1 MPSPVDSDAANHERR
16 SSAQAI
22 TRGILN
28 TVNDMADSPGNFR
41 IPGALSVT
49 QTLPRRTLVIAS
61 CFGGQFPGYLHAAG
75 CECDYLLFNHV
86 RELPVSPPQ
95 PIANYDFQIV
105 QLAIRSVLP
114 ELAYFRTIESEA
126 AAETLFEEAEQRL
139 FQHLAAAM
147 RWNSEHGL
155 LTFVCNFMVP
165 QQNPMGRL
173 LSRHDKRNLV
183 RFFHRLND
191 SLSTE
196 LARYKNAYV
205 LDCDEVSA
213 SLGRR
218 YIQDDV
224 FAQSN
229 HGSVLDRYDALD
241 VDRLHPPRSLA
252 ELYPDQ
258 RAAYMT
264 ALVEECF
271 AMHRTVQRIDAVKLV
286 IVDLDDTLWR
296 GVVADNFQ
304 GAGAATE
311 GYPLGFVEALL
322 YLKARGIVLAIV
334 SKNDAD
340 KITRAWQ
347 HVWHGKLLMEDFAV
361 RKINWQPKELNV
373 EAVMREVNVLPG
385 SVVFIDDNPV
395 ERAAVQAAFPEIRVL
410 GDEPF
415 ILRQILLWSTETQV
429 PFITEESARRTAM
442 IHSQV
447 EREASRSRLS
457 REDFLASLNVRTTI
471 FAIDSVDDPK
481 FQRAFELI
489 NKTNQFNTSGR
500 RLAMN
505 ACSTAFAQGMVF
517 HAFEVEDVYTHY
529 GLVGVA
535 IVRSHCIEQFVMSCR
550 VIGLGVETDA
560 VERISRTLH
569 DGGAHEVMAL
579 FKDTGANHLCR
590 DLFERS
596 GFTLHNDIWIHAE
609 TAPSEQPDTE
619 QAH

>member
-1 MPSPVDSDAANHERR
+1 MANP
-16 SSAQAI
+16 
-22 TRGILN
+22 TG
-28 TVNDMADSPGNFR
+28 DFR
-41 IPGALSVT
+41 IPAALSRT
-49 QTLPRRTLVIAS
+49 QILPRRALVIAS
-61 CFGGQFPGYLHAAG
+61 CFGGQFPGYLRTAG

-86 RELPVSPPQ
+86 GELPVSPPQ
-95 PIANYDFQIV
+95 PVADYDFQIV

-114 ELAYFRTIESEA
+114 ERAYFRTIESEA
-126 AAETLFEEAEQRL
+126 AAVALFEETEQRL
-139 FQHLAAAM
+139 FQHLDAAM

-165 QQNPMGRL
+165 QQNPMGRML
-173 LSRHDKRNLV
+173 ARHDKRNLT
-183 RFFHRLND
+183 RFFHHLND
-191 SLSTE
+191 SLSAE

-224 FAQSN
+224 FAQFN

-241 VDRLHPPRSLA
+241 VDRLHPPTSLA
-252 ELYPDQ
+252 ELYPD
-258 RAAYMT
+258 RREAYMS
-264 ALVEECF
+264 ALVQECF
-271 AMHRTVQRIDAVKLV
+271 AMHRTAQRIDAVKLV

-296 GVVADNFQ
+296 GVVADHFQ

-311 GYPLGFVEALL
+311 GYPLGLAEALL
-322 YLKARGIVLAIV
+322 YLKARGVLLAIV

-340 KITRAWQ
+340 KIARIWE
-347 HVWHGKLLMEDFAV
+347 HVWHGRLRMEDFAV
-361 RKINWQPKELNV
+361 CKINWQPKEENV
-373 EAVMREVNVLPG
+373 DAVIRDVNVLPG

-415 ILRQILLWSTETQV
+415 VLRQILLWSAETQV
-429 PFITEESARRTAM
+429 PFITEESSRRTAM

-457 REDFLASLNVRTTI
+457 REDFLASLNVRITVFVTNSI
-471 FAIDSVDDPK
+471 EDPK

-489 NKTNQFNTSGR
+489 NKTNQFNTTGR
-500 RLAMN
+500 RLTLN
-505 ACSTAFAQGMVF
+505 ACTEAFAQGMVF
-517 HAFEVEDVYTHY
+517 HAFEVEDIYTHY

-535 IVRSHCIEQFVMSCR
+535 VVRTHCIEQFVMSCR
-550 VIGLGVETDA
+550 VLGLGVETQVMKRVCDA
-560 VERISRTLH
+560 LR
-569 DGGAHEVMAL
+569 DNGAQEV
-579 FKDTGANHLCR
+579 TGVVRHTEANRLSQ

-596 GFTLHNDIWIHAE
+596 GFTFQNGSWILAE
-609 TAPSEQPDTE
+609 TALLPYPEPL
-619 QAH
+619 